1 MPDTAAALP
10 AVSPWPA
17 DRIER
22 RPVAELIPYARNA
35 RTHSDAQIGQL
46 AASIREWGWTM
57 PVLVDE
63 QSTIIAGHGRVL
75 AAQKLGLD
83 DIPCMV
89 AAGWSEAQKRAYVLA
104 DNKLAEN
111 AGWDHELLAVEV
123 ADLRAMGADLELVGF
138 NAMELDALLGEPE
151 DPDAAQW
158 DGMPEYEH
166 EDLTSKYRVIVHFAD
181 VEGLR
186 AFAAAIGQTV
196 TESTRAIWYPPA
208 EIGRYAD
215 KLYAAE
221 PEPDDES

>member
-1 MPDTAAALP
+1 
-10 AVSPWPA
+10 
-17 DRIER
+17 
-22 RPVAELIPYARNA
+22 
-35 RTHSDAQIGQL
+35 
-46 AASIREWGWTM
+46 M

-221 PEPDDES
+221 PEPDREP